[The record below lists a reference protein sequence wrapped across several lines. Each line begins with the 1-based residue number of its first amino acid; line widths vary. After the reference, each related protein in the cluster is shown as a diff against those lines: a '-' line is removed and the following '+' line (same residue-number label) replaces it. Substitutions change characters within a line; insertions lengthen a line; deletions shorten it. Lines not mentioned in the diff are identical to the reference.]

1 MTRARTGQS
10 DATLFALRLGCPL
23 LETGFQLEG
32 TFFSR
37 TAQSFYNTGTSE
49 AQASDAAPG
58 TIPILDTSQG
68 VKVSF
73 VYRSLVRAGFDEDA
87 LLGAAGGVT
96 IQPSTD
102 SHAIWPAL
110 SAQGRCLLSRLRPR
124 TGRSERCLGRHPV
137 MAMCIATPRDDSSHT
152 VKGKTV
158 TSVSR
163 IEDVIDHLVDL
174 YAARPAALFTDFD
187 GTLSP
192 VAPAP
197 DLAECRTWRDG
208 NTGLADSSP

>member
-1 MTRARTGQS
+1 MPGGLSAVYDKGKAWQS
-10 DATLFALRLGCPL
+10 DATLYALRLGCPL

-58 TIPILDTSQG
+58 TIPILDTSKG

-102 SHAIWPAL
+102 SMSFGPP
-110 SAQGRCLLSRLRPR
+110 SAPKGDVYYHVSVLQRGEVSD
-124 TGRSERCLGRHPV
+124 V
-137 MAMCIATPRDDSSHT
+137 WIAS
-152 VKGKTV
+152 
-158 TSVSR
+158 
-163 IEDVIDHLVDL
+163 
-174 YAARPAALFTDFD
+174 
-187 GTLSP
+187 
-192 VAPAP
+192 
-197 DLAECRTWRDG
+197 RDG
-208 NTGLADSSP
+208 NVYRYPS